1 MHESIMDAQTVEEI
15 IYQGLLLLLPR
26 VVHLLSLGQQLV
38 QIWDPPLIIGLNFYL
53 LISSDGISQLDLAT
67 VPDTQARNLLNYPD
81 VGPCC
86 SLDTPGNQP

>member
-81 VGPCC
+81 VGPCR